1 VARIARIDNDRLLEA
16 ARAEFLAHGI
26 RATSVAIARR
36 AGVSPGILFHR
47 FGSKEALFAAAMGE
61 GKDAGREPLHFDLL
75 ACVGQGSIQETLVT
89 LGDLL
94 LDRYFLVVPNH
105 LMAWANREPQS
116 RASLADKYRERGI
129 RRQRVLVEYLRA
141 EVRRKRIRPID
152 PFVIAQTFC
161 GALWF
166 FAFEQVIVGN
176 LRASAKPPARGEFVR
191 RLVDALWNGLRIPER
206 GKS

>member
-1 VARIARIDNDRLLEA
+1 MARTARIDNDHLLEA
-16 ARAEFLAHGI
+16 ARAAFLEHGI

-47 FGSKEALFAAAMGE
+47 FGSKEALFAAAIGE
-61 GKDAGREPLHFDLL
+61 GKDAAREPLHLDLL
-75 ACVGQGSIQETLVT
+75 ARVGKGSVKETLTT

-105 LMAWANREPQS
+105 LMAWANRDPAS
-116 RASLADKYRERGI
+116 RASLAEKYRERGI

-141 EVRRKRIRPID
+141 EAQRQRLRPID
-152 PFVIAQTFC
+152 PFVIAQIFC

-176 LRASAKPPARGEFVR
+176 QRASAKPPARSEFVR
-191 RLVDALWNGLRIPER
+191 RLVDTLWNGLRVPER
-206 GKS
+206 GKA